1 MNGGII
7 HMNLIGEVLRSRA
20 SFSPNL
26 EALVFGQQ
34 RYTYKQYNDQVN
46 QLAHYFLELGI
57 QKGDRISAICKNSP
71 PFAFIMMAAIK
82 IGAIFVP
89 LNWRL
94 KPDEI
99 KEMILDTKPKILF
112 YDEEFS
118 ACLSYSNDWYFLLNK
133 IAVNRG
139 LEVLPSFESRWLD
152 YSTEEPHVKI
162 HEDEPAIIICT
173 SGTTGK
179 PKGVVLS
186 HKNIIATG
194 IGCALA
200 SDPHYGD
207 RFLIMTPFFHI
218 SGVIILINSIFFATT
233 LVIMTSFD
241 SSKIIDTIESE
252 RVATMMTVPPILVYL
267 LPELTKTDKD
277 LSSLRQIACG
287 GITVPESLIRQY
299 DLLGYPILHGYGA
312 TEVAGAIH
320 FWVPSMGIDK
330 ADSVGKPVMYGLQT
344 KIVHPETKEE
354 LPTGEV
360 GEIAITGPQVFI
372 GYWKKPEETQKVL
385 KDGWF
390 YTGDAGKKDADGF
403 LYVLDRY
410 KDIIICGGENI
421 YPAEVE
427 SVINQM
433 DEVAEVAL
441 IGIPDP
447 VWGEMPCACVVKKPN
462 AQVTEDIILEKCKE
476 KLANYKV
483 TKVLFV
489 DELPKNAYGKVVK
502 PLLREKIAQFK

>member
-1 MNGGII
+1 MNV
-7 HMNLIGEVLRSRA
+7 IGEILRNRA
-20 SFSPNL
+20 SFSPDL
-26 EALVFGQQ
+26 EALVFGDQ
-34 RYTYKQYNDQVN
+34 RYTYQQYNEQVN
-46 QLAHYFLELGI
+46 QLANYFIELGI
-57 QKGDRISAICKNSP
+57 QKGDRITTLCKNSP
-71 PFAFIMMAAIK
+71 QFAFIMMATIK
-82 IGAIFVP
+82 VGAIFVP

-94 KPDEI
+94 KPQEL
-99 KEMILDTKPKILF
+99 KGMILDSKPKILF

-118 ACLSYSNDWYFLLNK
+118 ASLTQSNEWYFLSKK
-133 IAVNRG
+133 IAVCHG
-139 LEVLPSFESRWLD
+139 LKVLPSFQSQWMS
-152 YSTEEPHVKI
+152 YSTEEPHVQVY
-162 HEDEPAIIICT
+162 EDDPAIIIST
-173 SGTTGK
+173 SGTTGT

-218 SGVIILINSIFFATT
+218 SGVIILINSIYFATT
-233 LVIMTSFD
+233 LVILTSFD
-241 SSKIIDTIESE
+241 SSKILDTIEAE
-252 RVATMMTVPPILVYL
+252 RVATMMTVPPILIYL
-267 LPELTKTDKD
+267 LPELAKTEKD

-287 GITVPESLIRQY
+287 GTTVPESLIRQY

-320 FWVPSMGIDK
+320 FWVPSMGLDK
-330 ADSVGKPVMYGLQT
+330 SHSVGKPIMYVQT
-344 KIVHPETKEE
+344 KIVHPKTREE

-360 GEIAITGPQVFI
+360 GEIAITGPQVFA

-390 YTGDAGKKDADGF
+390 LTGDAGRKDENGF
-403 LYVLDRY
+403 LYVIDRY

-427 SVINQM
+427 SVVSQI

-441 IGIPDP
+441 VGIPDP
-447 VWGEMPCACVVKKPN
+447 IWGEMPCACVVKK
-462 AQVTEDIILEKCKE
+462 AEAHVTEEMILDECKE

-489 DELPKNAYGKVVK
+489 NELPKNAYGKVVK
-502 PLLREKIAQFK
+502 PLLREQLAQGNVQQ